1 MIQNLFK
8 TYGLSQK
15 KSKAIIEEI
24 SGKDG
29 IVSVFPKDVDGS
41 QGTMNKNNRTYIR
54 VAILGVLLA
63 ALVFAVYSSFVK
75 DPHAVKVGKEAP
87 NFSLEQLNGPPIALS
102 DLRGKGVVLNFWG
115 SWCEPCK
122 KEMPDLQQQYE
133 AYKDKGLIVIGINI
147 GESPV
152 AVEPFVKQ
160 FGLTFPILL
169 DRQSQITKLYRIGP
183 IPSTY
188 FIDADGKVKEIFI
201 GPLNENSISEKV
213 ANILP
218 K

>member
-1 MIQNLFK
+1 
-8 TYGLSQK
+8 
-15 KSKAIIEEI
+15 
-24 SGKDG
+24 
-29 IVSVFPKDVDGS
+29 
-41 QGTMNKNNRTYIR
+41 MNKNNRTYIR

-133 AYKDKGLIVIGINI
+133 AYKDKGLVVIGINI

-169 DRQSQITKLYRIGP
+169 DRQSQITTLYRIGP